1 MMLHLPVAVQEQ
13 TLDSVVRIEKRGE
26 RAIAV
31 FLAVCAYRADRPVA
45 AGNSRM
51 ASDRPAWEPHSAV
64 AVRLFLRE
72 RPVESAFP
80 AAERV
85 GQVLAAFLAAERVVQ
100 VFAAFPAAERA
111 VQVFAAFPAA
121 EQVVQVSA
129 AFPAAERAVQVSAA
143 FPAAE
148 QVVQVS
154 AAYLAAAWVAR
165 IGYAFEP
172 TAD

>member
-1 MMLHLPVAVQEQ
+1 MMLHLPVAVQER

-45 AGNSRM
+45 VGNSRM

-80 AAERV
+80 AAE
-85 GQVLAAFLAAERVVQ
+85 L
-100 VFAAFPAAERA
+100 A

-129 AFPAAERAVQVSAA
+129 AFPAAERAVQVFAA
-143 FPAAE
+143 FLAAE
-148 QVVQVS
+148 RVVQVS
-154 AAYLAAAWVAR
+154 AAYLAQAWVAR